1 MKLSSFSKLTL
12 FVVVLLVLPLFIAS
26 SVRAQESGAPT
37 VIDEVIAQVNNDVIT
52 LSLLKRENEDAKR
65 ALMQQ
70 QHLSE
75 PQAVEQ
81 IEKSKPQVIA
91 GLINEQL
98 LLQRGEELGL
108 KDEVEAQVNRQM
120 LASGKD
126 FGITKM
132 EDLEKA
138 MREQGLD
145 PNDIRQLLRRE
156 IMKNAV
162 LGREVDAKIFYGIP
176 TVEAQK
182 YFNEHRDRFRKPESI
197 TISEIY
203 LSLAGRND
211 ADVKAKAAQLVAQTR
226 GGANFADLALANS
239 ERLEPNTG
247 KRFVET
253 TKGKLGSFNVEDLS
267 RTLKPEMVA
276 AIKDLKKGGVSDPV
290 RTDEAYIILH
300 VDERTP
306 VSEATFN
313 ENQVKE
319 AMTYERSD
327 KAREAYLA
335 NLRSE
340 AYIKITPAYE
350 AAVMPLLKNNT
361 PKSANNYLSP
371 IRRIRKPDAKKN

>member
-1 MKLSSFSKLTL
+1 MKSSFNKLTL
-12 FVVVLLVLPLFIAS
+12 FVFAILALPIFYVSTA
-26 SVRAQESGAPT
+26 RAQEAGAPT
-37 VIDEVIAQVNNDVIT
+37 VIDEVVAQVNNDVIT
-52 LSLLKRENEDAKR
+52 LSLLKRENDEAKKELVR
-65 ALMQQ
+65 RGATEQQ
-70 QHLSE
+70 
-75 PQAVEQ
+75 AAEQ
-81 IEKSKPQVIA
+81 IEKSRPQVIA
-91 GLINEQL
+91 SLINEQL

-138 MREQGLD
+138 MREQGLN

-156 IMKNAV
+156 IMKSAV
-162 LGREVDAKIFYGIP
+162 LNREVDAKIFYGIS
-176 TVEAQK
+176 TTEAQK
-182 YFNEHRDRFRKPESI
+182 YFNEHRDKFRKPESL
-197 TISEIY
+197 TLSEIY
-203 LSLAGRND
+203 LSLAGRSE

-239 ERLEPNTG
+239 ERLDSSG

-253 TKGKLGSFNVEDLS
+253 TKGKLGSFNMDDLV

-276 AIKDLKKGGVSDPV
+276 AVKSLKPGGVSDPI

-306 VSEATFN
+306 GNEGTFN

-319 AMTYERSD
+319 AITYERAD
-327 KAREAYLA
+327 KEREAYLG
-335 NLRSE
+335 NLRNES
-340 AYIKITPAYE
+340 YIKVAPAYE

-371 IRRIRKPDAKKN
+371 VRRIRKPDAKKN